1 MYQQIDFNAVDY
13 SVLYNAGGQ
22 LVQQTAVVGPPTNY
36 EAVYSTPL
44 TPYITV
50 PTVTSMM
57 DHLSVEVAGS
67 SSGFSSNGCLN
78 VDLGL
83 QQENHSLKKE
93 ISDLKAEVERL
104 TAENNM
110 LRSHVCE
117 RMNTNEVVGIANRA
131 SGCVDKFQAHWDMML
146 RSGNAVKHKGLKL
159 DSVLLARID
168 TLYRLKVKQPSSHPL
183 IRSYFTDAVDNE
195 VLYEYVRTNNHFTFL
210 KDCYHRVL
218 HDIPANDLLNR
229 AIELCALLHFS
240 GLNVEN
246 VTAKNLRHLAGRKY
260 DHDINSNSY
269 PYKLDMLE
277 IETKA
282 KDHIYGKHDIDINDL
297 TILHLM
303 SHLSVNVTGTNL
315 ARYHVGNS
323 CRITESSVLELPV
336 GDETRYFKPL
346 KCSGPYAIFER
357 LPCEKDYRVNGLL
370 HHFGVVPITL
380 VRDIAEIE
388 PIMEDYFI
396 SGPVGPSITCLMKT
410 YALRQVEIV
419 FGDKGLYVRPTGSKD
434 LSETKDCCRQAFA
447 LNNERTRCHKQ
458 LKPNKRAKKS
468 TSSDTSKQNKL
479 VDPKVSN
486 HGY

>member
-13 SVLYNAGGQ
+13 SVLYNPGGQ
-22 LVQQTAVVGPPTNY
+22 LVQPTAIVGSPVHY
-36 EAVYSTPL
+36 EAVYPTPML
-44 TPYITV
+44 PYTAV

-57 DHLSVEVAGS
+57 DHLAVEVAGS
-67 SSGFSSNGCLN
+67 SSGFSSDGCLN

-93 ISDLKAEVERL
+93 ISDLRSEVERL

-117 RMNTNEVVGIANRA
+117 RMNTNEVVGIADKA
-131 SGCVDKFQAHWDMML
+131 TKCVDKFQAHWDMML
-146 RSGNAVKHKGLKL
+146 RSGNTVQHKGLKL

-168 TLYRLKVKQPSSHPL
+168 TLYRLKIKQPSSHPL
-183 IRSYFTDAVDNE
+183 IRSYFPDAVDNE
-195 VLYEYVRTNNHFTFL
+195 VLYDYVRINNHFTFL
-210 KDCYHRVL
+210 KDCYNRVL
-218 HDIPANDLLNR
+218 NDINPNDLLNR

-240 GLNVEN
+240 GFNAEN
-246 VTAKNLRHLAGRKY
+246 VTANNLRHLAGRKY
-260 DHDINSNSY
+260 EHDIISNSY
-269 PYKLDMLE
+269 PYKVDMLE
-277 IETKA
+277 NDTKV

-380 VRDIAEIE
+380 VRDIVEIE

-410 YALRQVEIV
+410 YALNHVEIV
-419 FGDKGLYVRPTGSKD
+419 FGEKGLYVRPTGSKD
-434 LSETKDCCRQAFA
+434 LSKTDDCCRQAFA

-458 LKPNKRAKKS
+458 LKPGKRNKKS
-468 TSSDTSKQNKL
+468 TSRNTNKT
-479 VDPKVSN
+479 K
-486 HGY
+486 

>member
-13 SVLYNAGGQ
+13 SVLYNPSGQ
-22 LVQQTAVVGPPTNY
+22 MVQPTAIVGPPAHY
-36 EAVYSTPL
+36 EAVYPTPML
-44 TPYITV
+44 PYTAV

-57 DHLSVEVAGS
+57 DHLAVEVAGS
-67 SSGFSSNGCLN
+67 SSGFSSDGCLN

-93 ISDLKAEVERL
+93 IFDLRAEVERL

-117 RMNTNEVVGIANRA
+117 RMNTNEVVGIADKA
-131 SGCVDKFQAHWDMML
+131 TKCVDKFQKHWDMML
-146 RSGNAVKHKGLKL
+146 GSGNTVQHKGLKL
-159 DSVLLARID
+159 DGVLLARID
-168 TLYRLKVKQPSSHPL
+168 TLYRLKIKQPSSHPL
-183 IRSYFTDAVDNE
+183 IRSYFPDVVDNE
-195 VLYEYVRTNNHFTFL
+195 VLYDYIRTNNHFTFL

-218 HDIPANDLLNR
+218 HDINPTDLLNR

-240 GLNVEN
+240 GFNVEN
-246 VTAKNLRHLAGRKY
+246 VTANNLRHLAGRKY
-260 DHDINSNSY
+260 EHDIISNSY
-269 PYKLDMLE
+269 PYKVDMLE
-277 IETKA
+277 NDTKA

-380 VRDIAEIE
+380 VRDIVEIE

-410 YALRQVEIV
+410 YALNNVEIV
-419 FGDKGLYVRPTGSKD
+419 FGEKGLYVRPTGSKD
-434 LSETKDCCRQAFA
+434 LSKIDDCCRQAFA

-458 LKPNKRAKKS
+458 LKPDKRNKKS
-468 TSSDTSKQNKL
+468 TSRNTKKTM
-479 VDPKVSN
+479 
-486 HGY
+486 